1 MQKNKILT
9 LLVSFLIAV
18 GLWLYVVTS
27 VSPGDTA
34 PLNNIPVTLT
44 NEDALKTRGLM
55 LLEGGDQT
63 VSLQLYGNRTD
74 LWKLNRE
81 NVKISADLST
91 ITEAGEYDLR
101 YTETFPDEVS
111 GSVSVQS
118 RSPSRL
124 HVKVVEYAEKN
135 VPVVINYTGELAD
148 GLLLDKENAELD
160 YNNVSISGPKETV
173 EKIAGAS
180 ITVDRDGL
188 TETIDAD
195 YRYTLVDEGGDPV
208 DAARI
213 TTNTEQIHL
222 RLPVEH
228 IKEIALKVKVT
239 AGGGATSE
247 TTTVRITPS
256 TINISGSQEALN
268 QITELELGTIDLSTI
283 PGNKKLE
290 FPITLPDNVTNQ
302 TGVST
307 AQVEVS
313 FKDLVSKTFSVDK
326 FTATNLPES
335 LRSTVLTQK
344 VEITIRGPKASMAGV
359 SLADIV
365 ATVDYTGQDAG
376 TVTVPLTITVNGH
389 PDVGAVGKYSIS
401 VTLAPPAATEPSAS
415 E

>member
-44 NEDALKTRGLM
+44 NEDTLKTRGLM

-101 YTETFPDEVS
+101 YTETFPDEV
-111 GSVSVQS
+111 GGVSVQS
-118 RSPSRL
+118 CSPSRI
-124 HVKVVEYAEKN
+124 HVKVVDYAEKN
-135 VPVVINYTGELAD
+135 VPVVVAYTGELAE

-160 YNNVSISGPKETV
+160 YNTISISGPKEVV
-173 EKIAGAS
+173 ERIAGAS
-180 ITVDRDGL
+180 IAVNRDGL

-195 YRYTLVDEGGDPV
+195 YRYTLVDEQGDPV

-228 IKEIALKVKVT
+228 IKEIALNVKLV

-247 TTTVRITPS
+247 TTTIRITPS
-256 TINISGSQEALN
+256 TINISGSQEALD
-268 QITELELGTIDLSTI
+268 QITDLELGTIDLGTI
-283 PGNKKLE
+283 TGSKKLE

-313 FKDLVSKTFSVDK
+313 FKDLVTKTFSVDK
-326 FTATNLPES
+326 FNAINLPEG
-335 LRSTVLTQK
+335 LQSTILTQK
-344 VEITIRGPKASMAGV
+344 VEITIRGPKTAMAGV
-359 SLADIV
+359 SLADIA

-376 TVTVPLTITVNGH
+376 TVTVPLIITVNGH

-401 VTLAPPAATEPSAS
+401 VTLAPPAETEPS

>member
-44 NEDALKTRGLM
+44 NEDTLKTRGLM
-55 LLEGGDQT
+55 LLEGRDQT

-91 ITEAGEYDLR
+91 IAEAGEYDLR
-101 YTETFPDEVS
+101 YTETFPDEV
-111 GSVSVQS
+111 GGVSVQS

-135 VPVVINYTGELAD
+135 VPVVLNYTGEMAD

-160 YNNVSISGPKETV
+160 YNAISISGPKEIV

-180 ITVDRDGL
+180 VTVDRNGL
-188 TETIDAD
+188 MDTLDEDF
-195 YRYTLVDEGGDPV
+195 RYTLVDDEGEPV
-208 DAARI
+208 DAALI
-213 TTNTEQIHL
+213 TTNTEQVHL
-222 RLPVEH
+222 HLPVEH
-228 IKEIALKVKVT
+228 IKEVALKVNLT
-239 AGGGATSE
+239 AGGGATAE
-247 TTTVRITPS
+247 TTTVHITPS
-256 TINISGSQEALN
+256 TINISGSQEALD
-268 QITELELGTIDLSTI
+268 QITEVELGTIDLATI
-283 PGNKKLE
+283 VGTKQLE
-290 FPITLPDNVTNQ
+290 LPILLPDTVTNQ

-313 FKDLVSKTFSVDK
+313 FKDLITKTFSVDR
-326 FTATNLPES
+326 FTAVNLPEG
-335 LRSTVLTQK
+335 LQSTVLTQK
-344 VEITIRGPKASMAGV
+344 VEITIRGPKTSMAGV
-359 SLADIV
+359 TLADIV
-365 ATVDYTGQDAG
+365 ATVDYKGQDAG
-376 TVTVPLTITVNGH
+376 TVTVPLSITVNGH

-401 VTLAPPAATEPSAS
+401 VTLAPPATTAESVG
-415 E
+415 